1 MQPIAASTT
10 VKAAAEDAW
19 AAWIDVDGWSEVEII
34 ESARLLEGPF
44 AVGAVI
50 RSKAKG
56 FPGSTLTVTRVEE
69 PRIWVDES
77 RGPGLTMTF
86 DHVIEDL
93 GEELRLTESVRIEGA
108 LAPIVSR
115 LTRRKL
121 EALFAASVAHVA
133 ERARA
138 AGAARS

>member
-1 MQPIAASTT
+1 MKPIEASAT
-10 VKAAAEDAW
+10 VEAAAEDAW
-19 AAWIDVDGWSEVEII
+19 AAWIDVDGWSEVDMI

-44 AVGAVI
+44 GVGAVI

-56 FPGSTLTVTRVEE
+56 FPGSTLTVTRADA

-77 RGPGLTMTF
+77 RSPGLTMTF

-93 GEELRLTESVRIEGA
+93 GGELRLTERVQIEGW
-108 LAPIVSR
+108 LAPLVGL

-133 ERARA
+133 DRARA
-138 AGAARS
+138 AGAA